1 MLRYADPGFLP
12 DGRARY
18 PIDTYEHAAASLAAL
33 DNDAG
38 RYPPRRL
45 NLLRN
50 RITRALTAF
59 DPNRQGVGQVARSG
73 QSPWDRSFA
82 LDGIQILRSGD
93 GRTVEAYAAMF
104 DAPYEVR
111 DQHGHYLESIDR
123 AAFNRTLSNGA
134 GKSAMCLY
142 NHGMT
147 VHGTADA
154 LSSVPLG
161 TPLNIQADGRGLLT
175 VTRYNKSAL
184 ADSVLEA
191 IRNGDIRSQSFRGR
205 IIRSSPDR
213 VPMRSRGAGLP
224 TIVRHE
230 LGLTDYGPTPIPVNA
245 AAEIVA
251 VRSLAEL
258 RDDFAALDD
267 DDRLELL
274 RTLGL
279 DVAPDGDDDEG
290 YEDDDASEDDDLE
303 EEDDEEDDDTPTST
317 AEAGERRAEDP
328 PAERSS
334 ARHSGR
340 QEEINRRIRVAKLLR
355 GMS

>member
-1 MLRYADPGFLP
+1 MLHADPGYLP

-18 PIDTYEHAAASLAAL
+18 PIDTLDHAQASLAAL
-33 DNDAG
+33 EEPGAAD

-45 NLLRN
+45 SVVRS
-50 RITRALTAF
+50 RIRRAIRTF
-59 DPNRQGVGQVARSG
+59 DPTDEGVAQVARSL

-82 LDGIQILRSGD
+82 LDDIHIMRSGD

-104 DAPYEVR
+104 DQPYEVQ
-111 DQHGHYLESIDR
+111 DQHGHYLEVIDR
-123 AAFNRTLSNGA
+123 AAFNRTLTNGA
-134 GKSAMCLY
+134 GRTAMCLY

-161 TPLNIQADGRGLLT
+161 TPLEIKADGKGLLT

-205 IIRSSPDR
+205 IMRSSPDR
-213 VPMRSRGAGLP
+213 VPARARSGALP
-224 TIVRHE
+224 TITRHE

-245 AAEIVA
+245 AAEIMA

-279 DVAPDGDDDEG
+279 DVPDGDDDED
-290 YEDDDASEDDDLE
+290 YEDDEASEDDDSE
-303 EEDDEEDDDTPTST
+303 EPDGLEDDVEDDDTPTSAQ
-317 AEAGERRAEDP
+317 AELGAEDP
-328 PAERSS
+328 PTKALRS
-334 ARHSGR
+334 AADIH
-340 QEEINRRIRVAKLLR
+340 RRIRAEMIRR
-355 GMS
+355 GIA